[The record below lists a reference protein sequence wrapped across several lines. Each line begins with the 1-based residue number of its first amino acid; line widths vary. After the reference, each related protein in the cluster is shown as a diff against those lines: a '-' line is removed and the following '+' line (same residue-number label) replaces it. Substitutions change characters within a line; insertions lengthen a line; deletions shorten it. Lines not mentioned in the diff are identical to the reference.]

1 MFSGIGTVEILI
13 ILFIVLILFG
23 AKRLPELAK
32 GLGKGISEFKKASN
46 DIKDEVIHTKKDG
59 SYIINASISI
69 LKFNEKFDN
78 IIKSDYESLAGYIIN
93 EIGRIPKKREMFF
106 LSIGQVK
113 VIKASLRKIEIIQL
127 FVNK

>member
-1 MFSGIGTVEILI
+1 M
-13 ILFIVLILFG
+13 
-23 AKRLPELAK
+23 
-32 GLGKGISEFKKASN
+32 
-46 DIKDEVIHTKKDG
+46 
-59 SYIINASISI
+59 SIA
-69 LKFNEKFDN
+69 KFNEKFDN
-78 IIKSDYESLAGYIIN
+78 IIKSNYESLAGYIIN